1 MQVPLWGV
9 DEVVSWVTRSGFQD
23 YGPAFRWELVPCVF
37 QELGVLK
44 SKVVFDSDHGEST
57 SDFLFVV

>member
-23 YGPAFRWELVPCVF
+23 YGPAFRCVSGVF

-44 SKVVFDSDHGEST
+44 SKVVLTRIMGNPPLTFC
-57 SDFLFVV
+57 L

>member
-23 YGPAFRWELVPCVF
+23 YGPAFRWEPVPGVF

-44 SKVVFDSDHGEST
+44 SKVVLTRIMGNPPLTFC
-57 SDFLFVV
+57 L